1 MLLMS
6 AMAFGKCT
14 GAKLLLTVVK
24 SPLRLLFLQNMRV
37 GFQRRNFFCMRFHQT
52 FNMRFMRLTKAC
64 KLRRQ
69 G

>member
-1 MLLMS
+1 MTYGECTS
-6 AMAFGKCT
+6 AEP
-14 GAKLLLTVVK
+14 LLTVVK
-24 SPLRLLFLQNMRV
+24 SLRLLFLQNMRV